1 MKTGRILLAIVL
13 VQAAFL
19 AGWAGYHERLQRT
32 EPTVRLKVLPVD
44 PRDPLRGDYMILRF
58 AVSEHRG
65 SETAG
70 PPYGEVWVG
79 LREQDG
85 LHAIDRIVS
94 TEVRPDDE
102 DALTWVRAH
111 ARQDYAPPGT
121 PPVTEL
127 IYGIERLFVPEGRGT
142 PRFDRMEIEAAVGP
156 SGRLFIKRAW
166 LDGEVFP

>member
-1 MKTGRILLAIVL
+1 MSTGRWLLAMVL

-19 AGWAGYHERLQRT
+19 AGWAGYHEMLQRNA
-32 EPTVRLKVLPVD
+32 PTVRLKVLPVD

-58 AVSEHRG
+58 AVSEHQGAG
-65 SETAG
+65 SAEDLFG
-70 PPYGEVWVG
+70 PVWVA
-79 LREQDG
+79 LREKEG
-85 LHAIDRIVS
+85 LHAIERIES
-94 TEVRPDDE
+94 AEVRPGDE
-102 DALTWVRAH
+102 DGVVWVRAR
-111 ARQDYAPPGT
+111 ASPGYAPPGS

-127 IYGIERLFVPEGRGT
+127 AYGIERLFVPEGRGT